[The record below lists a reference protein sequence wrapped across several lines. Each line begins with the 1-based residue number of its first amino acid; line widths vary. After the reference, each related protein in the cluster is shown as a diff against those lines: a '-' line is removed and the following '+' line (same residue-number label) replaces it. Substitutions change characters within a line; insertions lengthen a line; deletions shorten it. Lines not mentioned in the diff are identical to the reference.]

1 MLALAMRREHT
12 TGRSNYEPTNPLAG
26 FEHLQH
32 NNGNPFAVVPA
43 AAAAVEGRVRDA
55 RPEAAEGEL
64 QEFVDIAQVQQLLQQ
79 QQQQQQQHQQQQHH
93 HHHHHQ
99 QQQQATAAA
108 ASCIWG
114 AVYPPP
120 PPALGYHH
128 HHHHHH
134 HVPPPSGNVQVF
146 VTSILNDAKSNG
158 RFKGR
163 FFFREGP
170 RISFS
175 LRGDSKLSSP
185 MFL

>member
-12 TGRSNYEPTNPLAG
+12 TGRSNYEPANPLAG

-32 NNGNPFAVVPA
+32 NSGGNSFAVVPTT
-43 AAAAVEGRVRDA
+43 EGRVRDA
-55 RPEAAEGEL
+55 ARPEAEGEL

-79 QQQQQQQHQQQQHH
+79 QQQHQQHH
-93 HHHHHQ
+93 HHQHHQ
-99 QQQQATAAA
+99 HQTSATA

-134 HVPPPSGNVQVF
+134 HHAPPPPPSDTISRACAPKRKQRNDEGKEYKTQGNDD
-146 VTSILNDAKSNG
+146 NAAKN
-158 RFKGR
+158 
-163 FFFREGP
+163 
-170 RISFS
+170 
-175 LRGDSKLSSP
+175 LVSSVN
-185 MFL
+185 